1 MDAAMQRQNL
11 QSYGKAV
18 QYQQQHGQTK
28 GRIDQQM
35 AYNEAKRKS
44 DLHGTI
50 GNALIETA
58 LGEISYAVRKA
69 QDSGYMDAFANS
81 LDTNKHLTMLTQQN
95 EELLA
100 ENKKLQESGPNVP
113 TNTEIV
119 TK

>member
-58 LGEISYAVRKA
+58 LGEVSYAVRKA

-95 EELLA
+95 KQLRA
-100 ENKKLQESGPNVP
+100 DFDKLQEQGTDN
-113 TNTEIV
+113 TTTEIV
-119 TK
+119 